1 MNKSE
6 KALLEQD
13 FLSLIMSEGDLKT
26 LGVGDVAYIKKYLI
40 KGREVYV
47 LHAADGSAV
56 DVEENE
62 AEVLKS
68 ANKYEL
74 NLVSLH

>member
-6 KALLEQD
+6 KTLLEQD

-26 LGVGDVAYIKKYLI
+26 LGIGDVAYVKEYLI
-40 KGREVYV
+40 KGKTIFV
-47 LHAADGSAV
+47 LHAADGSAL
-56 DVEENE
+56 DVEERE
-62 AEVLKS
+62 EEVFKT